1 MKRGD
6 FTPQPGDLFTWYYDD
21 NIKCHP
27 EETIWSTH
35 MKRMVPC
42 AGTNLLIALT
52 DTDIWWMNS
61 NCFIHTRVD
70 DMAATR
76 TRRAASSCFIHAR
89 VDEAMESR
97 GQVGTVVSSNS
108 AFLRGSLDFA

>member
-6 FTPQPGDLFTWYYDD
+6 FTPQPGDLFAWYYDD

-35 MKRMVPC
+35 MKRLVPC

-52 DTDIWWMNS
+52 DTDIWWLNS
-61 NCFIHTRVD
+61 N
-70 DMAATR
+70 
-76 TRRAASSCFIHAR
+76 CFIHAR
-89 VDEAMESR
+89 VDDIHWGRWGARRHNRFIHARVDDIRRQQVWHRRGICFNHARMDETIES
-97 GQVGTVVSSNS
+97 
-108 AFLRGSLDFA
+108 